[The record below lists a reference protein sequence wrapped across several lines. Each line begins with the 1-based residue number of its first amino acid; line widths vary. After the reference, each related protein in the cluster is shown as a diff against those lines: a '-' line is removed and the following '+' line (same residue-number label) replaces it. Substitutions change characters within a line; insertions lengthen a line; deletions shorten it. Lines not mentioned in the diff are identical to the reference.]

1 LVDSNG
7 QCTQEKKKQSTLQ
20 TPAVGKRMLQ
30 KFRECGMANQS
41 VKKKEIPGNFFFLS
55 YALTENKQKPNLI
68 YPIEL
73 FDRKIRLRNIAR
85 RKRQ

>member
-1 LVDSNG
+1 
-7 QCTQEKKKQSTLQ
+7 
-20 TPAVGKRMLQ
+20 
-30 KFRECGMANQS
+30 MANQS